1 MSPVIVDCLRQLG
14 HKHMVRQ
21 EEDQEDLENL
31 AEICFLPTGVYL
43 AHSKLKNKQGLKVE
57 IKTC

>member
-1 MSPVIVDCLRQLG
+1 
-14 HKHMVRQ
+14 MVRQ

-31 AEICFLPTGVYL
+31 AEICFLLTGVYL